1 MRFLLMVVAGCLA
14 QATMA
19 GYRELPAEGNPLPGD
34 YPASGVFIGAGVGL
48 DHGGIGLRMD
58 ILASERIGIFAGGG
72 YNLATVGWNAGLL
85 YRHPVKWLARPYIT
99 GMYGYN
105 LAIKWQIPG
114 GGGTGTN
121 YYGPSFGGG
130 LEFWSA
136 ARTSFW
142 HTALLVPVRSSEADE
157 DLRWASPK
165 PWPVLFSFGYHF

>member
-1 MRFLLMVVAGCLA
+1 MRVLLLVAVWCSA
-14 QATMA
+14 QAA
-19 GYRELPAEGNPLPGD
+19 LARQQDAPPEGSRASGG

-58 ILASERIGIFAGGG
+58 MLASERIGLFAGGG

-85 YRHPVKWLARPYIT
+85 YRHPVNWRARPYIT

-130 LEFWSA
+130 VEFWSP

-142 HTALLVPVRSSEADE
+142 HTALLVPVRSSEAVE
-157 DLRWASPK
+157 DLRWASTK
-165 PWPVLFSFGYHF
+165 PWPVLFTCGYHF